1 MEKITKMVSC
11 DRCGGHGVYFVAVHN
26 GQGVPAQPADG
37 VCYKCGGS
45 GKMEVTEV
53 IRNEKEQAAY
63 EKARAARLARAAA
76 KQEAERAERERLSAE
91 REAAE
96 QARAEAAEAERVANL
111 RHGYVGDIGEK
122 INTEAVSLYMATFE
136 VKSFSG
142 YGTETMRVYSFET
155 SDRKMIVWKTSSYIP
170 AFEKGK
176 SYLVAGTVK
185 EYTNY
190 RGNDQTILTRVKAI
204 AQ

>member
-1 MEKITKMVSC
+1 MEKITKLVSC

-26 GQGVPAQPADG
+26 GKGVPAQPADG

-63 EKARAARLARAAA
+63 EKARASRLARAAA
-76 KQEAERAERERLSAE
+76 KREAERAE

-96 QARAEAAEAERVANL
+96 QARTEAAEAERIANL
-111 RHGYVGDIGEK
+111 RHGYVGDIGKK

-185 EYTNY
+185 EHTNY
-190 RGNDQTILTRVKAI
+190 RDNDQTILTRVKAI
-204 AQ
+204 EQ